1 MEISNNKKIVP
12 LFILRVAVGWLFLH
26 EGLYKLFT
34 PGWTAQ
40 YYLAQSEGPLQG
52 LFQWMIS
59 SEVITA
65 IANYG
70 VVILLIATGLLLVIG
85 FLERLASVTGMVLLV
100 FFYLSYPPFGEISDV
115 MAEGNYLIVDKNM
128 IMFLVLW
135 VIFNL
140 RPGKYL
146 GVDRLRHGG

>member
-1 MEISNNKKIVP
+1 MEIKNNGRFLP
-12 LFILRVAVGWLFLH
+12 LFILRVAIGWLFLH

-52 LFQWMIS
+52 LFQWMTA
-59 SEVITA
+59 SETLTV

-70 VVILLIATGLLLVIG
+70 VVILLIATGLLLMTG
-85 FLERLASVTGMVLLV
+85 FLERLACALGMILLL
-100 FFYLSYPPFGEISDV
+100 FFYLSYPPFGELSDV

-128 IMFLVLW
+128 ILFLVLW
-135 VIFNL
+135 VVWKL
-140 RPGKYL
+140 RPGKQW
-146 GVDRLRHGG
+146 GIDRWRA